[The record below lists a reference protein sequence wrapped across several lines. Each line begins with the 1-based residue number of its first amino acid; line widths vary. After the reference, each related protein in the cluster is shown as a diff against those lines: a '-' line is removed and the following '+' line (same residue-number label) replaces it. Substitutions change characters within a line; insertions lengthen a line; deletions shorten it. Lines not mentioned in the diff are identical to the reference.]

1 MKAIKL
7 ILPFILF
14 LLFFSCNGKET
25 PEKPNKIVC
34 VLFDLSETTN
44 TPEIRKTYLN
54 RFKFVLDRM
63 QVGDAIE
70 AALITEKSVSELNLS
85 IECEFPVIKNKIGT
99 ELFEKKYKVL
109 ADSILDMK
117 KDSLLKVADSVLFK
131 PKRKILNTEIIS
143 SLQVAERVFKSFPQP
158 RKILVV
164 FSDMIEDS
172 KHYNFEREN
181 LSSQRINQIIN
192 REKKDNLLPNI
203 SGVKI
208 YVAGATAKDSERYNN
223 IKNFWFE
230 YFKNCNANLESQNYG
245 AALIKFDE

>member
-1 MKAIKL
+1 MKTIKFT
-7 ILPFILF
+7 LPFILF
-14 LLFFSCNGKET
+14 LLFLSCNGKGT

-85 IECEFPVIKNKIGT
+85 VEYEFPVINSKTDT
-99 ELFEKKYKVL
+99 EIFKRKAKEQSDSILNVKRDSILTV
-109 ADSILDMK
+109 ADSI
-117 KDSLLKVADSVLFK
+117 LFK
-131 PKRKILNTEIIS
+131 PKRKILFTEIMG

-223 IKNFWFE
+223 IKNFP
-230 YFKNCNANLESQNYG
+230 LLPS
-245 AALIKFDE
+245 